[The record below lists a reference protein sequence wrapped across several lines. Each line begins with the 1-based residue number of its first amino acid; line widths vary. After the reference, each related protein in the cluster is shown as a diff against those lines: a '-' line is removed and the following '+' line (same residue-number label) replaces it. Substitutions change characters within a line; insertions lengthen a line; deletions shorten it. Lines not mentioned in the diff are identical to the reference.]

1 MSKTANQNNVAVT
14 LPDGNT
20 RRFLA
25 GVTAGEVAAHI
36 GPGLAKAALAARI
49 DGKLVDLSSKIGSD
63 AAVSI
68 VTVKDDDA
76 LELLRH
82 DAAHVLAEAA
92 KELWPDIQVTIGPVI
107 KDGFY
112 YDFARSEPFT
122 PDDLV
127 NLEQRMH
134 EIVSRDEAITREIWD
149 REHAIDF
156 FSSIGEQYKAEI
168 VLDLPESEI
177 LTIYKQGEFVDLCR
191 GPHLPST
198 GKLGSNFKLMKVAGA
213 YWRGD
218 SRNEMLQ
225 RIYGTA
231 WVTKKDL
238 ERYLHVLEEA
248 ERRDHRRLGPGMG
261 LFHIQEE
268 ATGSV

>member
-1 MSKTANQNNVAVT
+1 MDVQRGDQWAIHVADQWPIDPLYVMPIA
-14 LPDGNT
+14 LPDGST
-20 RRFLA
+20 RAFD
-25 GVTAGEVAAHI
+25 GPVTVADVAADI

-49 DGKLVDLSSKIGSD
+49 DDKLVDLSTRIEFS

-68 VTVKDDDA
+68 VTVKDDEA

-156 FSSIGEQYKAEI
+156 FSSII
-168 VLDLPESEI
+168 
-177 LTIYKQGEFVDLCR
+177 
-191 GPHLPST
+191 PSI
-198 GKLGSNFKLMKVAGA
+198 
-213 YWRGD
+213 
-218 SRNEMLQ
+218 E
-225 RIYGTA
+225 
-231 WVTKKDL
+231 
-238 ERYLHVLEEA
+238 
-248 ERRDHRRLGPGMG
+248 
-261 LFHIQEE
+261 
-268 ATGSV
+268 